1 MCQVSQKPH
10 QLGIE
15 RLTKTRGLLIDFFLM
30 FFPFFKFFFCI
41 FNFFFVFCLFASVFE
56 MAVTGLRQILS

>member
-15 RLTKTRGLLIDFFLM
+15 RLTKTRGLLIDFFFNVFS
-30 FFPFFKFFFCI
+30 FFQVFFSVF
-41 FNFFFVFCLFASVFE
+41 FNFFCVLSFCLF
-56 MAVTGLRQILS
+56 LKWL

>member
-30 FFPFFKFFFCI
+30 FFSFFKFFFCI
-41 FNFFFVFCLFASVFE
+41 FNFFVCFVFFCL
-56 MAVTGLRQILS
+56 RY